1 MLSGRG
7 GRVVNADRI
16 AAALVLLKS
25 VDVLFRGPQR
35 WPLLL
40 WFAAIS
46 LWLVGAGLLLVA
58 SDWSRSR
65 VAWSLVL
72 LGGLGVLADAPVELR
87 WQHTVLLTAVAL
99 GAVVAR
105 DSSERLLLWRI
116 ELSVLYGVAALA
128 KVNESFLGG
137 DVLARAVGGTA
148 LGRSLLPDSTALLL
162 LAGGAVVL
170 TELVLAVTP
179 WTPRLRVP
187 GTLLA
192 AALHLGGLL
201 LLSVDVLVGLRLL
214 FFGGTAVL
222 LHAASAGLVSLPK
235 ARPVRALR

>member
-1 MLSGRG
+1 MATARST
-7 GRVVNADRI
+7 VDRI
-16 AAALVLLKS
+16 AGGLILLKA
-25 VDVLFRGPQR
+25 VDVLLRGPDR

-40 WFAAIS
+40 WLAALG
-46 LWLVGAGLLLVA
+46 LWVVGAGLLLFAV
-58 SDWSRSR
+58 DWSRSR
-65 VAWSLVL
+65 QAWALVL
-72 LGGLGVLADAPVELR
+72 VGGLGLLADAPIELR
-87 WQHTVLLTAVAL
+87 WQHMVLMTAVAL

-105 DSSERLLLWRI
+105 DGPERLLLWRI

-170 TELVLAVTP
+170 TELVLALTP
-179 WTPRLRVP
+179 WVPRLRVP

-201 LLSVDVLVGLRLL
+201 LLSVDALVGLRLL

-222 LHAASAGLVSLPK
+222 LNATSAGLVSLPR
-235 ARPVRALR
+235 APPVRGLR